1 MAQIQAHKKGSGWE
15 VTGDGRCFEIIGWEC
30 VGGLSSA
37 TPQQSSSPHH
47 PSLSS
52 SSSSSSS
59 CDDCCSC
66 SGDGFIF
73 EDGAFLV
80 EGGAFITC
88 G

>member
-1 MAQIQAHKKGSGWE
+1 MAKIQAHKKGSGWK
-15 VTGDGRCFEIIGWEC
+15 VTGSGRCFEIIGWEC
-30 VGGLSSA
+30 VGESSSA
-37 TPQQSSSPHH
+37 TPPQSSSSRPH
-47 PSLSS
+47 S

-80 EGGAFITC
+80 EGDAFITC